1 MTLLP
6 ATDSNPQPL
15 TPILMRTEDLLA
27 AVSRADELYEQR
39 ARPEAVRE
47 SVMVLSGAHGGANL
61 YEVQWRLARA
71 MFFLGQQAE
80 SRSEKRQLHSSAAD
94 AGARAIGLNAER
106 VEGHFWAGVNLALYA
121 ESARAPRGIRA
132 ILRARSELKR
142 AVEISESYHDAGPLR
157 VLARLEHKAPRLLG
171 GNRKRSRAYFD
182 RAVAIA
188 RNSVTLLYAAEL
200 ALDEGEQERAAG
212 LLEQIITSP
221 PDFEWQFENSRD
233 REIARSLL
241 ARLRPDDT

>member
-1 MTLLP
+1 MP
-6 ATDSNPQPL
+6 
-15 TPILMRTEDLLA
+15 TEDLLA

-47 SVMVLSGAHGGANL
+47 SVMVLSGARGGANL

-80 SRSEKRQLHSSAAD
+80 SRAEKRQLHSSAAD
-94 AGARAIGLNAER
+94 AGARAIALNPER

-121 ESARAPRGIRA
+121 ESARAPRGLRA

-142 AVEISESYHDAGPLR
+142 AVEISEGYHEAGPLR
-157 VLARLEHKAPRLLG
+157 VLARLEHKVPRLLG

-182 RAVAIA
+182 RALAIA
-188 RNSVTLLYAAEL
+188 PNSVTLLYAAEL
-200 ALDEGEQERAAG
+200 ALEDGEQERAAG
-212 LLEQIITSP
+212 LLEQIIASP
-221 PDFEWQFENSRD
+221 SEKAWQFESSRD
-233 REIARSLL
+233 REIAKSLL
-241 ARLRPDDT
+241 ERISNSPESVVRGQ

>member
-1 MTLLP
+1 MP
-6 ATDSNPQPL
+6 
-15 TPILMRTEDLLA
+15 TEDLLA

-47 SVMVLSGAHGGANL
+47 SVMVLSGARGGANL

-80 SRSEKRQLHSSAAD
+80 SAPEKLQLHSSAMD
-94 AGARAIGLNAER
+94 AGARAVALNPER

-132 ILRARSELKR
+132 VLRARSELKR
-142 AVEISESYHDAGPLR
+142 AVEIAENYHGAGPLR
-157 VLARLEHKAPRLLG
+157 VLARLEHRAPRLLG

-182 RAVAIA
+182 RAMAIA
-188 RNSVTLLYAAEL
+188 RNKVTLLYAAEL
-200 ALDEGEQERAAG
+200 ALDEGERERAAG
-212 LLEQIITSP
+212 LLEEIIASP
-221 PDFEWQFENSRD
+221 SEPEWEFENSRD
-233 REIARSLL
+233 RETARSLL
-241 ARLRPDDT
+241 ERISKGSQ

>member
-1 MTLLP
+1 MP
-6 ATDSNPQPL
+6 
-15 TPILMRTEDLLA
+15 TEDLLA
-27 AVSRADELYEQR
+27 AVSRADELYQQR

-47 SVMVLSGAHGGANL
+47 SVMVLSGARGGANL

-80 SRSEKRQLHSSAAD
+80 STPEKLQLHSSAME
-94 AGARAIGLNAER
+94 AGARAVGLNPLR
-106 VEGHFWAGVNLALYA
+106 VEGHFWVGVNLALYA

-132 ILRARSELKR
+132 IWRARSELKR
-142 AVEISESYHDAGPLR
+142 AVEIAESYHGAGPLR
-157 VLARLEHKAPRLLG
+157 VLARLEHRAPRLLG

-182 RAVAIA
+182 RAMAIV

-212 LLEQIITSP
+212 LLKEIIASP
-221 PDFEWQFENSRD
+221 SEPEWEFENSRD
-233 REIARSLL
+233 REAARSLL
-241 ARLRPDDT
+241 ERISNSA

>member
-1 MTLLP
+1 MP
-6 ATDSNPQPL
+6 
-15 TPILMRTEDLLA
+15 TEDLLA

-47 SVMVLSGAHGGANL
+47 SVMVLSGARGGANL

-80 SRSEKRQLHSSAAD
+80 SAPEKLQLHSSAMD
-94 AGARAIGLNAER
+94 AGARAVALNPER

-132 ILRARSELKR
+132 VLRARSELKR
-142 AVEISESYHDAGPLR
+142 AVEIAENYHGAGPLR
-157 VLARLEHKAPRLLG
+157 VLARLEHRAPRLLG
-171 GNRKRSRAYFD
+171 GNRQRSRAYFD
-182 RAVAIA
+182 RAMAIA
-188 RNSVTLLYAAEL
+188 RNKVTLLYAAEL

-212 LLEQIITSP
+212 LLEEIIASP
-221 PDFEWQFENSRD
+221 SEPGWEFENSRD
-233 REIARSLL
+233 RETARSLL
-241 ARLRPDDT
+241 ERIKSSQ

>member
-1 MTLLP
+1 MP
-6 ATDSNPQPL
+6 
-15 TPILMRTEDLLA
+15 TEDLLA

-39 ARPEAVRE
+39 ARLEAVRE
-47 SVMVLSGAHGGANL
+47 SVMVLSGARGGANL

-80 SRSEKRQLHSSAAD
+80 SAPEKLQLHSSAMD
-94 AGARAIGLNAER
+94 AGARAIALNPSR
-106 VEGHFWAGVNLALYA
+106 VEGHFWLGVNLALYA

-142 AVEISESYHDAGPLR
+142 AVEIAENYHGAGPLR

-182 RAVAIA
+182 RAMSIA
-188 RNSVTLLYAAEL
+188 RNKVTLLYAAEL
-200 ALDEGEQERAAG
+200 ASDEGEQDRAAG
-212 LLEQIITSP
+212 LLEEIIASP
-221 PDFEWQFENSRD
+221 SEPDWEFENSRD

-241 ARLRPDDT
+241 ERIRTGES